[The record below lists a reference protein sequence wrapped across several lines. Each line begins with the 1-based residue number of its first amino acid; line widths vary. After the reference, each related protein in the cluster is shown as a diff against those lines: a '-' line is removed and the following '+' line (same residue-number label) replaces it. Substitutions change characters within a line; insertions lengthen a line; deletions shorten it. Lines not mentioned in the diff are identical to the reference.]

1 MISGIFNFNADL
13 IRDLVVL
20 LFSTLDNFKIKCCE
34 FLNLMKFILHLFQS
48 IEATK
53 SILNEDLLNNIEG
66 DLIKETKIL
75 QQQWI
80 SAEFQEKLKNYMKNQ
95 EW

>member
-1 MISGIFNFNADL
+1 
-13 IRDLVVL
+13 
-20 LFSTLDNFKIKCCE
+20 
-34 FLNLMKFILHLFQS
+34 MKFILHLFQS